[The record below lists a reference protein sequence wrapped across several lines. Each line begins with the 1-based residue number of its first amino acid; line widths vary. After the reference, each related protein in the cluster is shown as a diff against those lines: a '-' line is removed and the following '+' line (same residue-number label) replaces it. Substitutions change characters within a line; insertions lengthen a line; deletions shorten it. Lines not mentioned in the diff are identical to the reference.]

1 MRSWCYRTRLAAG
14 RVCWC
19 FTSRP
24 HARGASEH
32 MSGIS
37 MHAHVG
43 RLVLVCGGIVR
54 AFASGKRS
62 PPPPPPPP
70 PPKHILT
77 FRMNSSCVNSSST
90 SSSGSCVNS
99 SSTRFVLKCFMDSRV
114 LRVVPRANA
123 TPAMTVCMCRTPF
136 WQVSASVF
144 ACVPVRVSVCAVDVS
159 VLISCIQSTPVEG
172 SPWHLI
178 HRR

>member
-37 MHAHVG
+37 MHAHVR
-43 RLVLVCGGIVR
+43 RLVLICVGRIG
-54 AFASGKRS
+54 AFASRKRS

-70 PPKHILT
+70 PNHILT

-90 SSSGSCVNS
+90 SSSGSCFAIVLHRGVHPVGKIRLEMLLEMLLGNTCHHS
-99 SSTRFVLKCFMDSRV
+99 PTIPTLLFVMTSSTRTRRPLVFVAFV
-114 LRVVPRANA
+114 A
-123 TPAMTVCMCRTPF
+123 
-136 WQVSASVF
+136 QV
-144 ACVPVRVSVCAVDVS
+144 
-159 VLISCIQSTPVEG
+159 
-172 SPWHLI
+172 
-178 HRR
+178 